1 MRFYSGDKGDEIHH
15 HDIALVENR
24 DLPPPPR
31 EWAMFGMPCAVNHVA
46 ITMPSREAW
55 LAHLAYLQ
63 KKGIKFDRRLE
74 HGMTHSLYIH
84 DPNGYGIE
92 FVYDLPKEIWKDDI
106 DGALNWAKVLPTEG
120 PEATEDRTEGLP
132 TFSQSAPA
140 AE

>member
-1 MRFYSGDKGDEIHH
+1 
-15 HDIALVENR
+15 
-24 DLPPPPR
+24 
-31 EWAMFGMPCAVNHVA
+31 
-46 ITMPSREAW
+46 
-55 LAHLAYLQ
+55 
-63 KKGIKFDRRLE
+63 
-74 HGMTHSLYIH
+74 MTHSLYIH

-120 PEATEDRTEGLP
+120 PEAIEDRTEGLP